1 MIKKIR
7 ISAISYLNSLPFVY
21 GIKNSGFLTDYQM
34 DLDAPAVCAQK
45 LITDSVDIGLVP
57 VAVLPELKNY
67 NLLTN
72 YCIGACGTV
81 RTVLLVSQKPVNEIK
96 TIYLDFES
104 RTSVKL
110 VRVLSD
116 HFWKIHPEWLPANP
130 EIFSNIKN
138 IEATVIIGDKT
149 FEMRN
154 YFPFVYDLAEEWK
167 KFTGLPFVFAC
178 WTANKAISQEFL
190 TKFNQATEWG
200 VNNISE
206 VVENTD
212 YCIPKGVNLLNYL
225 QNDINYPFD
234 EQKKKALAL
243 FLKYIA

>member
-1 MIKKIR
+1 
-7 ISAISYLNSLPFVY
+7 
-21 GIKNSGFLTDYQM
+21 
-34 DLDAPAVCAQK
+34 
-45 LITDSVDIGLVP
+45 
-57 VAVLPELKNY
+57 
-67 NLLTN
+67 
-72 YCIGACGTV
+72 
-81 RTVLLVSQKPVNEIK
+81 
-96 TIYLDFES
+96 
-104 RTSVKL
+104 
-110 VRVLSD
+110 
-116 HFWKIHPEWLPANP
+116 
-130 EIFSNIKN
+130 
-138 IEATVIIGDKT
+138 
-149 FEMRN
+149 MRN